1 MKLRRAAIV
10 IVLGL
15 LTSVG
20 IARPAA
26 ADAFVCVDAFYGGSG
41 GCVMVTHPDNPVIKT
56 RLDVHVLD
64 LWNDDVVTSMTVFL
78 WTSDGNESRQLFYVA
93 RNPDMSEVRTEERL
107 DMDVRWM
114 SLKACGWNRVT
125 GEESCNWSRL
135 ANV

>member
-1 MKLRRAAIV
+1 MKFRRAAIV

-15 LTSVG
+15 LASVG

-26 ADAFVCVDAFYGGSG
+26 ADAFVCVDAPYGG
-41 GCVMVTHPDNPVIKT
+41 GCVTVTHPDNPVIKT
-56 RLDVHVLD
+56 RLDVHLLD
-64 LWNDDVVTSMTVFL
+64 LWNDDLVTSMTVFL
-78 WTSDGNESRQLFYVA
+78 WTSDGSESRQLFYVA

-107 DMDVRWM
+107 SIDARWM
-114 SLKACGWNRVT
+114 SLRACGWNRVT